1 MSRKTGVGMPNFR
14 TFKVLLDDPAAAP
27 SLGFDDYARA
37 FSEIIRRSAP
47 QFAVGIFGDWGSGK
61 TTLMRAIER
70 ELQSDDSVVT
80 VWFNAWRYEREP
92 HLIVPM
98 LDTLREALAEWPIER
113 TGAQKARR
121 AATTVAHA
129 AKALA
134 LGLKVRGGLPIA
146 SAEFDPSRMA
156 EAWREVRAE
165 ADEPVSFYH
174 ASFNAMKRAIDDFAV
189 RGRRR
194 IVVFVDDL
202 DRCLPMSALEVL
214 ESMKL
219 FFDLEGFVFVV
230 GLDQSVIERSIEL
243 KYGQPAPVAET
254 ANGNGGNGGNDNRAQ
269 SGSAGTTAPI
279 SGADYVKKIFQV
291 PFGLPRISRD
301 DLEPFFESLVEEN
314 DLPASQK
321 ADLYGTVWE
330 HLDHSSAGGSVNPRE
345 VKRLINAYTL
355 QMKLLSAK
363 LAHKG
368 RSPDANV
375 VLALQTMAFRSDWRR
390 LYELLSADPE
400 LFVSALRPLSVDQ
413 AAGFS
418 LSDEPLPQSFAT
430 YVFDGPG
437 EAILNVPSLG
447 VYVTSA
453 ESTRSS
459 DTRLLQAH
467 GIVADLRHML
477 GRLGSE
483 GSDLTE
489 RDALARLHDRIG
501 TLEEL
506 LTSRQGGNVEQLLNA
521 LRQQKP
527 PEEPSANP
535 LPRPPPWGLRAR
547 EALTGV
553 EEALRM
559 MRRSTQVGSTSV

>member
-1 MSRKTGVGMPNFR
+1 MPDFR
-14 TFKVLLDDPAAAP
+14 TFKVLLDDPAATPA
-27 SLGFDDYARA
+27 LGFDEYARA

-70 ELQSDDSVVT
+70 ELQADDSVVT
-80 VWFNAWRYEREP
+80 VWFNAWRYEREA

-98 LDTLREALAEWPIER
+98 LDTLREALAEWPTER

-121 AATTVAHA
+121 AAATVAQA

-134 LGLKVRGGLPIA
+134 LGLTLRGGLPIA
-146 SAEFDPSRMA
+146 GADLDPGRVA
-156 EAWREVRAE
+156 EAWRELRSE
-165 ADEPVSFYH
+165 PDEPVSFYH
-174 ASFNAMKRAIDDFAV
+174 QSFNAMKGAIDDFAL

-202 DRCLPMSALEVL
+202 DRCLPLSALEVL

-230 GLDQSVIERSIEL
+230 GLDQSVIERSIEV
-243 KYGQPAPVAET
+243 KYRQPSAVVEA
-254 ANGNGGNGGNDNRAQ
+254 ASGNGDNGNQAQ
-269 SGSAGTTAPI
+269 PDASSAAEPI

-301 DLEPFFESLVEEN
+301 DLRPFFLSLVEGS
-314 DLPASQK
+314 DLPAAQR
-321 ADLYGTVWE
+321 ADLHRTVWR
-330 HLDHSSAGGSVNPRE
+330 HLEHSSAGGSVNPRE

-363 LAHKG
+363 LARTEG
-368 RSPDANV
+368 PDANV

-390 LYELLSADPE
+390 LYELLTADPE
-400 LFVSALRPLSVDQ
+400 LFVDALRPLSADQ

-430 YVFDGPG
+430 YVFRGPG
-437 EAILNVPSLG
+437 RAILHAPSLA

-459 DTRLLQAH
+459 DAGLLQAH
-467 GIVADLRHML
+467 AIVAGLRHML
-477 GRLGSE
+477 GRLGARD
-483 GSDLTE
+483 SDLTE
-489 RDALARLHDRIG
+489 RDALAQLHDRIG

-506 LTSRQGGNVEQLLNA
+506 AITRKDRRGAGRNVEQLLA
-521 LRQQKP
+521 TLREQKP
-527 PEEPSANP
+527 QGEPASGP
-535 LPRPPPWGLRAR
+535 LPQPPPWGRRAI
-547 EALTGV
+547 
-553 EEALRM
+553 EALRGIEESLRL
-559 MRRSTQVGSTSV
+559 MRRDKQVGSTSV

>member
-1 MSRKTGVGMPNFR
+1 MPDFR

-27 SLGFDDYARA
+27 ALGFDDYARA
-37 FSEIIRRSAP
+37 FSEIIRRSSP
-47 QFAVGIFGDWGSGK
+47 QFAVGVFGDWGSGK

-70 ELQSDDSVVT
+70 QLQSDDSVVT

-98 LDTLREALAEWPIER
+98 LDTLREALAEWPVQR

-121 AATTVAHA
+121 AAATVAQA

-134 LGLKVRGGLPIA
+134 LGLKLRGGIPLA
-146 SAEFDPSRMA
+146 GAELDPSKVA
-156 EAWREVRAE
+156 EAWSELRSEP
-165 ADEPVSFYH
+165 DEPVSFYH
-174 ASFNAMKRAIDDFAV
+174 ASFNAMKEAIDDFAV

-202 DRCLPMSALEVL
+202 DRCLPLSALEVL

-230 GLDQSVIERSIEL
+230 GLDQDVIERSIEL
-243 KYGQPAPVAET
+243 KYRQPSSGGGTDENG
-254 ANGNGGNGGNDNRAQ
+254 ANGKPADR
-269 SGSAGTTAPI
+269 TEPI
-279 SGADYVKKIFQV
+279 SGADYIKKIFQV
-291 PFGLPRISRD
+291 PFGLPRISRA
-301 DLEPFFESLVEEN
+301 DLRPFFHSLVEGN
-314 DLPASQK
+314 DLPAAQK
-321 ADLYGTVWE
+321 ADLYRTVWR
-330 HLDHSSAGGSVNPRE
+330 HLDHSSAGSSVNPRE

-363 LAHKG
+363 LAHRG
-368 RSPDANV
+368 GPDANV

-390 LYELLSADPE
+390 LYELLTADPE
-400 LFVSALRPLSVDQ
+400 LFVDALEPLRSDQ
-413 AAGFS
+413 AATFS

-430 YVFDGPG
+430 YVFRGPG
-437 EAILNVPSLG
+437 RAILNAPSLD

-459 DTRLLQAH
+459 DTKLLQAH
-467 GIVADLRHML
+467 GIVAGLRHML
-477 GRLGSE
+477 GRLGTE

-489 RDALARLHDRIG
+489 RDALAQLHDRIG

-506 LTSRQGGNVEQLLNA
+506 AITRKDRRGAGRNIEQLLA
-521 LRQQKP
+521 TLRDQKP
-527 PEEPSANP
+527 PGDPATGP
-535 LPRPPPWGLRAR
+535 LPQPPPWGRRAI
-547 EALTGV
+547 ETLTGI
-553 EEALRM
+553 EESLRL
-559 MRRSTQVGSTSV
+559 MRRETQVGSTSV